1 VVTGV
6 EREESEPGDAARTAL
21 DALLFLPRTATEL
34 FFITTGTA
42 AGLIEQEQVVPRI
55 HDLTVPSE
63 GEVRIFPTAFVETG
77 TGPNV
82 GVRVIGRARGVGTTA
97 RAGVG
102 GAHDLVAE
110 SRLKLA
116 SIVPLPFAV
125 GLEALHDER
134 SSLGYLGL
142 GQNPESDPRNRFRA
156 GAPAL
161 GASYRERR
169 ERLIATAG
177 VRAGTDVEILAST
190 SFSRRHVLDSPDTDA
205 HQLFDVFEP
214 GSVPGARSV
223 THVVLSEL
231 AVRIDTRASRGGP
244 SQGVSFETYA
254 GRGDGI
260 RDTSVRYVRSGGRA
274 AAFIPIVE
282 SDNVLSPKLVLDG
295 LGTLRGPVPF
305 IELPRQ
311 PDFRGFDN
319 RRDFVSLVG
328 SLDYRWTVMR
338 YLAAR
343 IFTDAATVA
352 PRVDELELTHLRW
365 VGGFGFDVFS
375 RHTQLGSLA
384 ISAGPEGATFFFSFG
399 VASSFGDRQHRS

>member
-1 VVTGV
+1 VTGV

-21 DALLFLPRTATEL
+21 DVLLFLPRIATEL
-34 FFITTGTA
+34 FFVTTGA
-42 AGLIEQEQVVPRI
+42 AADLIEQEQVVPRI
-55 HDLTVPSE
+55 RDMTVPSE

-77 TGPNV
+77 SGPNV

-97 RAGVG
+97 RAGIG
-102 GAHDLVAE
+102 GAHDLVVE

-116 SIVPLPFAV
+116 SIDPLPFAI

-142 GQNPESDPRNRFRA
+142 GQEPESDPRNRFRI
-156 GAPAL
+156 GTPAL
-161 GASYRERR
+161 SASYRERR

-177 VRAGTDVEILAST
+177 MRAGTNVELLAST
-190 SFSRRHVLDSPDTDA
+190 SFSRRHVLDSPAADA
-205 HQLFDVFEP
+205 NQIDDVFEP
-214 GSVPGARSV
+214 GSVPGARGV

-231 AVRIDTRASRGGP
+231 ALRLDTRESRGGP
-244 SQGVSFETYA
+244 ARGILLETYA
-254 GRGDGI
+254 GRGDGV
-260 RDTSVRYVRSGGRA
+260 RGTSVRYVRSGGRA

-282 SDNVLSPKLVLDG
+282 SDNVLSPKLVLDE
-295 LGTLRGPVPF
+295 LDALRGPVPF
-305 IELPRQ
+305 VELPRQ

-319 RRDFVSLVG
+319 RRDYVSLVG

-352 PRVDELELTHLRW
+352 PRIAELELGHLRW

-375 RHTQLGSLA
+375 SRTQLGSLA
-384 ISAGPEGATFFFSFG
+384 ISAGPEGASFFFSFG
-399 VASSFGDRQHRS
+399 VASGFGDRQHRS